1 MIRRETD
8 PTLLN
13 RIANDPEVRS
23 LAFIGMLYP
32 NMELD
37 YESVFEDKRNIILSD
52 GSAFAA
58 IFKWTSPGVYEC
70 HIMAIASARGAGMM
84 RTARTMLD
92 YVAEQGAKTVWGQ
105 PSIHNKGALCFI
117 RRMGLKASG
126 YGVDPF
132 IGEVQY
138 FVTENL

>member
-1 MIRRETD
+1 MIRRETE

-13 RIANDPEVRS
+13 RIANEPEVRQ

-32 NMELD
+32 NTELEYD
-37 YESVFEDKRNIILSD
+37 FVFQDQRNVVLSD

-70 HIMAIASARGAGMM
+70 HIMALAHARGAHMM
-84 RTARTMLD
+84 RTARVMLD
-92 YVAEQGAKTVWGQ
+92 YMKEQGASLVWGQ
-105 PSIHNKGALCFI
+105 PSIYNKGAVCFI

-126 YGVDPF
+126 YGHDPF
-132 IGEVQY
+132 IGDVQY
-138 FVTENL
+138 FATENL